1 MLLCTFY
8 TSSPDYV
15 KHLLFY
21 TSFTVHDVN
30 VLGVPCPGCGIPHPP
45 GSIGIVPSRRFA
57 VVRFFVARRMKLL
70 ASHVCMRSCCDI
82 VVEVL
87 SVRPFV
93 TL

>member
-57 VVRFFVARRMKLL
+57 VVRFFCSSTHEVVGVARLHAKLL
-70 ASHVCMRSCCDI
+70 
-82 VVEVL
+82 
-87 SVRPFV
+87 
-93 TL
+93 